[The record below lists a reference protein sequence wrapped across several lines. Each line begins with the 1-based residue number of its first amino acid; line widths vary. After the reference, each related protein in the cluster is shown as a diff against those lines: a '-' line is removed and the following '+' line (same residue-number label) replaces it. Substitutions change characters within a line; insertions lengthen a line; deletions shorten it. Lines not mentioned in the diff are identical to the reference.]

1 MFTME
6 YFFEMVQEIEVRVFD
21 QDGDKPLADESKHDL
36 IGSANFVLGKLMTA
50 PNQVG
55 NQHFFKL
62 YIYINWFMHS
72 CDIRGLG

>member
-36 IGSANFVLGKLMTA
+36 IGSAHFVLGKLMTA
-50 PNQVG
+50 SNQVG
-55 NQHFFKL
+55 
-62 YIYINWFMHS
+62 
-72 CDIRGLG
+72 